1 MGAFD
6 FIEKPFVVES
16 LLKALRAALARD
28 VGRRAR
34 DAELDACRQR
44 LFGLTPRERE
54 ILTRLVEGR
63 LNKVIAYELGISVR
77 TIEVHRANM
86 IKKIQATSLAEL
98 VRMALI
104 AS

>member
-1 MGAFD
+1 MIKERFATLTKR
-6 FIEKPFVVES
+6 EKEV
-16 LLKALRAALARD
+16 LAY
-28 VGRRAR
+28 V
-34 DAELDACRQR
+34 LN
-44 LFGLTPRERE
+44 GLS
-54 ILTRLVEGR
+54 
-63 LNKVIAYELGISVR
+63 NKTIAHELGISVR